1 VAAGVAALCALPA
14 VVAALPVPGSPL
26 TAAQLRA
33 RIMASAGRPYQ
44 GYAETDMNLDFPQLP
59 DLGSVIGL
67 LDGVTDQYAWYR
79 SPGHWRSDVLQAA
92 SEQDTYRVG
101 RDTYV
106 WDYSRGLLT
115 RITGAQPVR
124 LPRAADLL
132 PPALARRLLG
142 FASPADRISRLGSQ
156 RVAGVAAAGLR
167 LVPAQPGTTIA
178 AVDIWAD
185 PVTGLPVQVEVFGR
199 AGSPGERAGSSRR
212 AAAAPVLTSRFLD
225 LTEQRPALATVT
237 PDPAPGVGVTT
248 ARLPD
253 VSGILNAFAPP
264 LPGVLAGQRR
274 AGVPAGLTDVAA
286 YGSGFDRFAV
296 LPLPAGTGTRALS
309 VALAAGAQIQLTGGT
324 GVLVS
329 TPLLNV
335 VLARPSYGGP
345 VYLLTGAVT
354 AALLEQAATDLM
366 ASVGSG

>member
-1 VAAGVAALCALPA
+1 VAAGVAVLCALPA

-26 TAAQLRA
+26 TASQLRA

-44 GYAETDMNLDFPQLP
+44 GYAESDMNLDVPQLP
-59 DLGSVIGL
+59 DLASVIGL

-79 SPGHWRSDVLQAA
+79 APGHWRSDVLQAA
-92 SEQDTYRVG
+92 SEQDTYQVG
-101 RDTYV
+101 RDTYA

-132 PPALARRLLG
+132 PPVLARRLLG

-167 LVPAQPGTTIA
+167 LVPAQRATTIA

-199 AGSPGERAGSSRR
+199 AGPGEPAGSSGRVT
-212 AAAAPVLTSRFLD
+212 AAPVLTSRFLD
-225 LTEQRPALATVT
+225 LTERRPALSTVT
-237 PDPAPGVGVTT
+237 PDPAPGVGMTT

-264 LPGVLAGQRR
+264 LPGVLAGRGR
-274 AGVPAGLTDVAA
+274 VAVPAGLSDVAA

-296 LPLPAGTGTRALS
+296 LPLPAGTGARALS
-309 VALAAGAQIQLTGGT
+309 VALAAGAQVQLAGGT

-354 AALLEQAATDLM
+354 AALLERAAAGLM